1 MDPGREASIGRVL
14 TRNSAFKIQLKAMYI
29 DASLNSVSTIL
40 GNLYQSFH
48 EAAVRC
54 LEYVRVL
61 SRVRTTC
68 SSLLISTSI
77 LFPRRQMVAQSDAHA
92 KWTSQEPIP
101 KSRPDKAG
109 ARLLHGRSA
118 AKTSGNQVY
127 ELTSV
132 LNNYRNG

>member
-1 MDPGREASIGRVL
+1 VDPGREANIGRVL

-61 SRVRTTC
+61 SRVRKTC
-68 SSLLISTSI
+68 SSVLISTSI
-77 LFPRRQMVAQSDAHA
+77 LFPPKGRPKRGMHMQSG
-92 KWTSQEPIP
+92 P
-101 KSRPDKAG
+101 
-109 ARLLHGRSA
+109 
-118 AKTSGNQVY
+118 V
-127 ELTSV
+127 
-132 LNNYRNG
+132 RNRFPRADLIKRVQGYCMGDRG

>member
-1 MDPGREASIGRVL
+1 MCAC
-14 TRNSAFKIQLKAMYI
+14 
-29 DASLNSVSTIL
+29 
-40 GNLYQSFH
+40 
-48 EAAVRC
+48 C
-54 LEYVRVL
+54 LECAQLVQACLSVRQY
-61 SRVRTTC
+61 
-68 SSLLISTSI
+68 SSLDAKWS
-77 LFPRRQMVAQSDAHA
+77 PKAWNAHA